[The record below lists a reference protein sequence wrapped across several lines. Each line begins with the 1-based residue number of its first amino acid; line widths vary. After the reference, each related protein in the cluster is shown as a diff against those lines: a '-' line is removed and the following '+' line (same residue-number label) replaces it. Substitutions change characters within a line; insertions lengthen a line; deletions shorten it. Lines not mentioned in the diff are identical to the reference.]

1 MIKIKFDREEMRS
14 IAYDTD
20 TTKEIGECCFI
31 ETKNIWDI
39 THTWVYQ
46 DYQGQGIAKKLV
58 QTVIN
63 AAKIDNKQLTTSCSY
78 AQKIL
83 NCIK

>member
-31 ETKNIWDI
+31 ETKNCFSFMWDCG
-39 THTWVYQ
+39 V
-46 DYQGQGIAKKLV
+46 IADCRRIVSGLWKKV
-58 QTVIN
+58 F
-63 AAKIDNKQLTTSCSY
+63 AEK
-78 AQKIL
+78 
-83 NCIK
+83 